1 MIAVRNKLS
10 ALGHKII
17 MVLLSL
23 PVFTGCNIWEDLPEC
38 PPTTGKMWIG
48 LTFTYHNTKDENKN
62 YVDLFGETVR
72 RTDLFIFNED
82 NLLVKKIEDVTGPFT
97 NGYRIPIELPVGTYH
112 AVAWN
117 NLYSNEATTLSK
129 EPIEGITR
137 KEELTVQFSELE
149 HKEIT
154 LHSLPLLYGRTE
166 PFTVTGNEQTRA
178 EDTVIPISLLR
189 NTNEINVT
197 VKWIVASTGQLCH
210 DASHVESTQINIKDN
225 NGIYDFDNEQQEVD
239 AFTYIPSY
247 HTSNLMV
254 NREDDSAVLYAKS
267 TVMRLFPDSSPKL
280 EIYNVLPDKSAREIV
295 YTADLMADFIGKIYK
310 EQEQI
315 DRCPSFDIEITF
327 KCYSWVAVDITVNG
341 WKLED
346 SGDVDIE

>member
-17 MVLLSL
+17 MVFLSL
-23 PVFTGCNIWEDLPEC
+23 SVLTGCNIWEDLPEC

-48 LTFTYHNTKDENKN
+48 LTFTHHNTKDENKD
-62 YVDLFGETVR
+62 YIDLFGETVR

-82 NLLVKKIEDVTGPFT
+82 NLLIKKIEDVTGPFT

-117 NLYSNEATTLSK
+117 NLYSNEATTLF
-129 EPIEGITR
+129 PVPVEGSTK
-137 KEELTVQFSELE
+137 KEELTVQLSELE
-149 HKEIT
+149 NKEIT
-154 LHSLPLLYGRTE
+154 LHSLPLLYGSTE
-166 PFTVTGNEQTRA
+166 PFTVTGNEHKKA

-189 NTNEINVT
+189 NTNEINIT

-210 DASHVESTQINIKDN
+210 DASHVESTQISIKDN
-225 NGIYDFDNEQQEVD
+225 NGIYDFDNVQQALDV
-239 AFTYIPSY
+239 FTYIPSY
-247 HTSNLMV
+247 HTNNLKV
-254 NREDDSAVLYAKS
+254 NREDGGAMLYAKS
-267 TVMRLFPDSSPKL
+267 TVMRLFPDSSPQL
-280 EIYNVLPDKSAREIV
+280 EICNVLPDNSKEIV
-295 YTADLMADFIGKIYK
+295 YTADLMADFIGKIYQT
-310 EQEQI
+310 QEQI